1 MNKVSQKT
9 VIGVTRL
16 GRCSRKAWI
25 IRNQLL
31 KVWRENILAEGT
43 QVKTKENGSRNRK
56 KAKVS
61 EK

>member
-1 MNKVSQKT
+1 M
-9 VIGVTRL
+9 
-16 GRCSRKAWI
+16 
-25 IRNQLL
+25 

-56 KAKVS
+56 KADVS

>member
-1 MNKVSQKT
+1 
-9 VIGVTRL
+9 
-16 GRCSRKAWI
+16 
-25 IRNQLL
+25 L
-31 KVWRENILAEGT
+31 KVWRENVLAKGT